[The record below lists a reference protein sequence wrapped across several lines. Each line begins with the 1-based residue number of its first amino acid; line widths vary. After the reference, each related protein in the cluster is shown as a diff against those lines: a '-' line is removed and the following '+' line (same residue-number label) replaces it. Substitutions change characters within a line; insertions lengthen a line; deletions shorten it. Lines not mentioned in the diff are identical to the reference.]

1 MKFTVASSEIQRVL
15 SKIIGVV
22 PAKSTLPILENIL
35 FELKKNTLRLMAT
48 DLEVSMSATL
58 EVKGSEDGTITVPA
72 KRLMETV
79 RSLAEVN
86 LIFSADGSSNKVKMI
101 TENGEYTLL
110 GESGEEFPAV
120 PQFKGEDKIVMDGGT
135 LKKLIARTNFAVST
149 DELRP
154 AMTGVLFQAQPQGLR
169 AVATDGHRLVRFGLK
184 GVKQAQLKKEIIVPA
199 KALNLAVRTVE
210 DSECTVLVDT
220 SHIQFL
226 FGNATLTSR
235 LIEEHYPNY
244 ESVIPLDNTKTLS
257 VNRDQ
262 LLASVR
268 RVALYS
274 SSTTHQIRF
283 SIKGNEMRI
292 AAEDLDFGGEAR
304 EKVACKY
311 SGEEIEIGFNSLYV
325 IDMLSHID
333 ADEITFKLSTPVR
346 AAIITPA
353 AQREQEDLLMLVMPV
368 RLNV

>member
-1 MKFTVASSEIQRVL
+1 MKFTVASTEIQRVL

-48 DLEVSMSATL
+48 DLEVSMAATV
-58 EVKGSEDGTITVPA
+58 EVKGTEDGSITIPA
-72 KRLMETV
+72 KRLMETIRALSDV
-79 RSLAEVN
+79 NIVFTADLA
-86 LIFSADGSSNKVKMI
+86 SNKVKMM

-110 GESGEEFPAV
+110 GESGEEFPTL
-120 PQFKGEDKIVMDGGT
+120 PQFKGEDRIVLDGSILRKIIG
-135 LKKLIARTNFAVST
+135 RTNFSVST

-169 AVATDGHRLVRFGLK
+169 AVATDGHRLVRFTVK
-184 GVKQAQLKKEIIVPA
+184 GIKQSQLRKDIIIPA
-199 KALNLAVRTVE
+199 KALNLALRTAE
-210 DSECTVLVDT
+210 EAESTILVDAT
-220 SHIQFL
+220 HVQFL
-226 FGNATLTSR
+226 FGTTTLTSR

-244 ESVIPLDNTKTLS
+244 ESVIPLDNTKIVS
-257 VNRDQ
+257 VNRET

-274 SSTTHQIRF
+274 STTTHQIRF

-311 SGEEIEIGFNSLYV
+311 NGEEIEIGFNSLYV
-325 IDMLSHID
+325 IDMLSHMD
-333 ADEITFKLSTPVR
+333 ADEISFKLSTPVR
-346 AAIITPA
+346 AAIMTPA
-353 AQREQEDLLMLVMPV
+353 AQKENEDLLMLVMPV

>member
-1 MKFTVASSEIQRVL
+1 MKFTVASSEIQKVL

-48 DLEVSMSATL
+48 DLEVSMAATV
-58 EVKGSEDGTITVPA
+58 EVKGSEDGSITIPA
-72 KRLMETV
+72 KRLMETIRALSDV
-79 RSLAEVN
+79 NIVFTADLA
-86 LIFSADGSSNKVKMI
+86 SNKVKMI

-110 GESGEEFPAV
+110 GESGEEFPTV
-120 PQFKGEDKIVMDGGT
+120 PQFKGEDRIVLDGSM
-135 LKKLIARTNFAVST
+135 LRRVISRTNFSVST

-154 AMTGVLFQAQPQGLR
+154 AMTGVLFQAQPQGIR
-169 AVATDGHRLVRFGLK
+169 AVATDGHRLVRFSVK
-184 GVKQAQLKKEIIVPA
+184 GVKQAQLRRDIIIPA
-199 KALNLAVRTVE
+199 KALNLAVRTAE
-210 DSECTVLVDT
+210 EAESTILVDT
-220 SHIQFL
+220 THVQFL
-226 FGNATLTSR
+226 FGTTTLTSR

-244 ESVIPLDNTKTLS
+244 ESVIPLDNTKIVT
-257 VNRDQ
+257 VNRET

-274 SSTTHQIRF
+274 STTTHQIRF

-311 SGEEIEIGFNSLYV
+311 SGDEIEIGFNSLYV
-325 IDMLSHID
+325 IDMLSHMD
-333 ADEITFKLSTPVR
+333 ADEISFKLSTPVR
-346 AAIITPA
+346 AAIMTPA
-353 AQREQEDLLMLVMPV
+353 TQKENEDLLMLVMPV